1 MAMNDPHETF
11 RSALQA
17 AEEGASIAEHANER
31 EKPPAPVPASHSPIR
46 EGGEHARSEAEAGQ
60 RDASADDIAR
70 RKRSRRAA
78 LEPLL
83 NWLAD
88 RILDQLLEEQRAEIE
103 RSRNKHP
110 EAGKTS

>member
-1 MAMNDPHETF
+1 MAMNDPRETL

-17 AEEGASIAEHANER
+17 AEEDTDMAEHANAR
-31 EKPPAPVPASHSPIR
+31 KKPPAPVPASHSPIR
-46 EGGEHARSEAEAGQ
+46 EGDEHARSEAEAGQ
-60 RDASADDIAR
+60 RDASADNIAR
-70 RKRSRRAA
+70 RKQSRRAA

-83 NWLAD
+83 DWLAD